1 MPLLGW
7 SYYTLEGGLVSCG
20 VEMNERS
27 NNVRSFIIAI
37 FIFVYM
43 IPFGLIIITNLKLLL
58 IIRRMP
64 NMHKGQN
71 SDDKAQKRAAV
82 QRSITNIM
90 IIYISGFVISWT
102 PYAIVSFYSA
112 FGNSGEELSP
122 VMGTIPAYFAKSSM
136 VWSTLFYIFTNRKLK
151 AKLTR
156 EGITGTA
163 SATVKENESSVNQT
177 GTNKDTLKKDSD
189 IAI

>member
-1 MPLLGW
+1 
-7 SYYTLEGGLVSCG
+7 
-20 VEMNERS
+20 
-27 NNVRSFIIAI
+27 
-37 FIFVYM
+37 M